1 MQTLDTMKRGGRCAL
16 GLLLSIFLSGLL
28 IYGCKHASEAR
39 CQSEPLGTVT
49 VWVEDHD
56 TSTPLRFTGSIKALL
71 PDKAGFEGMTVVDGD
86 GRDYLIR
93 FRLPEMELPLEL
105 ARSYDFEIQYVG
117 GWPAASS
124 IFVRDGDG
132 LLFVGVSDWDMGSNV
147 VKGGVPGFEIEKIAS
162 DCRSRPHSSCYDEL
176 RNAILKVADGN
187 NIVELFHGESARL
200 GSYRVTCLTCQ
211 DVVYNS
217 SCADAGLISIS
228 YTISRVP
235 PEPAG

>member
-1 MQTLDTMKRGGRCAL
+1 MQTLNMMRRRGRCAL
-16 GLLLSIFLSGLL
+16 GLLLPIFLSGLL

-39 CQSEPLGTVT
+39 CQIKPLGSVT
-49 VWVEDHD
+49 VWVEDQD
-56 TSTPLRFTGSIKALL
+56 TSTPLRFTGSIKMLL
-71 PDKAGFEGMTVVDGD
+71 PDKAGFKGMTVVDRD
-86 GRDYLIR
+86 GHEYLIR
-93 FRLPEMELPLEL
+93 FRVPEMELPFKLD
-105 ARSYDFEIQYVG
+105 RSYDFEIQYVG

-124 IFVRDGDG
+124 IFVRDGAG
-132 LLFVGVSDWDMGSNV
+132 LLFVGVSDWDMGDNV

-162 DCRSRPHSSCYDEL
+162 DCRSRPHSNCYDEL
-176 RNAILKVADGN
+176 RNAILKVAAGN
-187 NIVELFHGESARL
+187 DIVEIFHGESARL

-228 YTISRVP
+228 YTITRVP